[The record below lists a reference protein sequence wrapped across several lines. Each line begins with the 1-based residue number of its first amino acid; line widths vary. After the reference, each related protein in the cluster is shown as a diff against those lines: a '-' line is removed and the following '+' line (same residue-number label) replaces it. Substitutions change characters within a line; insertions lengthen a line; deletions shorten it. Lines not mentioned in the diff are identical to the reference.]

1 MYRSAIALVA
11 GIIALA
17 GCGAGSGADPE
28 ADPTGADPGDDAT
41 EPAGPSTLTI
51 GFTAEPANLDFTT
64 TDGAAIP
71 EALLVNVYEGLVK
84 IDQTTGEIVPLLAE
98 SWEVSED
105 GRTYDFLLREGVTFS
120 NGEEFNAED
129 VKFSIERVQ
138 SDDWTISLKSGMD
151 VVESVE
157 AVSPTHARV
166 VLSEPSNGWLFRM
179 TTRIGAMFDP
189 SGVDDLAN
197 EPVGTGPYVLEEW
210 NRGDSLVLTAN
221 ENYWGEPPAIETVTL
236 RYFGD
241 PSAANNALLTGDID
255 VIGTVQ
261 APESLDQ
268 FAADDNLQI
277 IEGTTNGEVTLSF
290 NNESG
295 PMSDIRVRQAVK
307 HAIDHEAL
315 LETAWAG
322 RGFLIGSHVPPTDP
336 WYEDLTDMYSY
347 DPERAQ
353 DLLAEAGQEDL
364 TLRLRIAN
372 LPYAVASAQVIASQ
386 LGEVG
391 ITAEIEPLEFPARWL
406 DEVFTNA
413 DYDMSIVSHVEPR
426 DIGIFGN
433 PDYYFRYDSQEV
445 RDLLAE
451 ADAGT
456 PEEQVETM
464 KQVARTIAEDAAA
477 DWLFLQPNLI
487 VAKADVQGLPENRV
501 SESFDLTTISRS

>member
-1 MYRSAIALVA
+1 MRFTTYRSAAALTTAVV
-11 GIIALA
+11 LA
-17 GCGAGSGADPE
+17 GCGAGSDAEPE
-28 ADPTGADPGDDAT
+28 ADPTGTAS
-41 EPAGPSTLTI
+41 EPAPSEPSTLAI

-84 IDQTTGEIVPLLAE
+84 IDQTNGEIVPALAE
-98 SWEVSED
+98 SWEISDD
-105 GRTYDFLLREGVTFS
+105 GRTYDFMLREGVTFS
-120 NGEEFNAED
+120 NGEEFTADD

-157 AVSPTHARV
+157 VVSPTHARV
-166 VLSEPSNGWLFRM
+166 VLAEPSNSWLFRM

-197 EPVGTGPYVLEEW
+197 QPVGTGPYVLEEW

-221 ENYWGEPPAIETVTL
+221 EDYWGQPAAIGTVTL

-268 FAADDNLQI
+268 FAGDDQLQI

-322 RGFLIGSHVPPTDP
+322 RGLLIGSHVPPTDP
-336 WYEDLTDMYSY
+336 WYEDLTGLYPY
-347 DPERAQ
+347 DPDRAR

-364 TLRLRIAN
+364 TLRFRIAN
-372 LPYAVASAQVIASQ
+372 LPYAVASAQVITSQ
-386 LGEVG
+386 LAEVG

-426 DIGIFGN
+426 DIGIFGD
-433 PDYYFRYDSQEV
+433 PDYYFRYDSQQV

-451 ADAGT
+451 ADAGI
-456 PEEQVETM
+456 PDEQVEAM
-464 KQVARTIAEDAAA
+464 KQVARAIAEDAAA

-487 VAKADVQGLPENRV
+487 VAAADVQGLPQNRV
-501 SESFDLTTISRS
+501 SESFDLTTISR